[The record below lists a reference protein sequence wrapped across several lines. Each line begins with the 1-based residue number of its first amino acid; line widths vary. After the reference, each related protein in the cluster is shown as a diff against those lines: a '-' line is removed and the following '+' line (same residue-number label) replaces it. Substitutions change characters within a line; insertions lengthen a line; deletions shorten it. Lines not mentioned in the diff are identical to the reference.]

1 MLFIF
6 IRLVSRLKL
15 NFEYKNQIKIS
26 IIVWKKN
33 IIYTP
38 FKTCYMR
45 HRKKHLFI
53 IENSRPHEL
62 QQNVRGLDGK
72 DSYKQ
77 TENIHSAGMRSWW
90 VVLSS
95 KLLLLV
101 KRSKTK
107 LAKTVILTLLLLL
120 WTCLRLLL
128 QTRARRNKIFCNIR
142 QNCALLQDLWI
153 WNKQACKF
161 IR

>member
-1 MLFIF
+1 M
-6 IRLVSRLKL
+6 STLKL

-33 IIYTP
+33 IIYRP

-77 TENIHSAGMRSWW
+77 TENIHSADMRSW
-90 VVLSS
+90 
-95 KLLLLV
+95 
-101 KRSKTK
+101 
-107 LAKTVILTLLLLL
+107 
-120 WTCLRLLL
+120 
-128 QTRARRNKIFCNIR
+128 
-142 QNCALLQDLWI
+142 
-153 WNKQACKF
+153 
-161 IR
+161 